1 MTKKYRY
8 FMTLSVL
15 SCSILSACSPVAE
28 PRQEDLNT
36 TKNDTEKLQE
46 TTENDALV
54 PEDSI
59 TAPTEASSFS
69 YARGSEISDQ
79 TFHVSL
85 APLGEV
91 VFSSFNPDTDFDLLA
106 DVVFTIE
113 KNGECIQELQGMYE
127 KNLRTNEIFK
137 QVDAVSFLDYN
148 KDGYDDIIIICSYSS
163 AASPQEDAD
172 ISQIRYYSGNE
183 NGIFSLEKQMSLD
196 ASSAL
201 AEHTIQAAKSFTGI
215 NADIPAEP
223 WRQAFIDYLNH
234 DSQRGA
240 QEGYTL
246 IYLDDDE
253 IPELVEIGNS
263 EAVGCR
269 IVNYS
274 DGNVFVTQLDR
285 LNFSY
290 IEYGN
295 LLCNSDGLMD
305 RYYDIVYSIKDGR
318 LTRVAA
324 GYYGAEDNA
333 NLEFDAAGNPIY
345 QYEWNGQKVNEED
358 YTKKLNR
365 VFDTSQAKPGYHWN
379 EYDSAEEMA
388 DFLK

>member
-148 KDGYDDIIIICSYSS
+148 KDG
-163 AASPQEDAD
+163 
-172 ISQIRYYSGNE
+172 
-183 NGIFSLEKQMSLD
+183 IFSLEKQMSLD

-305 RYYDIVYSIKDGR
+305 CYYDIVYSIKDGR

-365 VFDTSQAKPGYHWN
+365 VFDTSQAKLGYHWN